1 MGQFMMKSGFRNYVP
16 RNTVNHTAFDEAK
29 VTIERTAARDTV
41 NHLQFDEVDTS
52 VERVGEC
59 VEDENQKLQEAM
71 KREVLEAARDTFLK
85 NKVYGNDMKTKLLLI
100 NYLEGLE
107 DFLDQNKSVLQEIE
121 EIQNAGAT
129 KIQSLV
135 RGSSARKKKVQ
146 FNDAVQEKEF
156 RKSEVLLPES
166 S

>member
-1 MGQFMMKSGFRNYVP
+1 MMKSGFRNYVP

-107 DFLDQNKSVLQEIE
+107 DFLDQNKSVLQ
-121 EIQNAGAT
+121 GMFL
-129 KIQSLV
+129 S
-135 RGSSARKKKVQ
+135 KKKSVYHFLPWQ
-146 FNDAVQEKEF
+146 MKISYFLCF
-156 RKSEVLLPES
+156 RD
-166 S
+166 